1 MTTLYPLVI
10 YSLHQSDPYNF
21 NPTLKFFLSL
31 IYETFNFKLSMI
43 NYLAMMKVITESV
56 LIPGAKNFNI
66 KHGNLTLQHMS
77 RHKAKKIINSRYIK
91 EIDDISNKLKNAAYV
106 CTTADIWSGRNRRF
120 LGVTAHY
127 LEEKNLERHS
137 AALACRVFPG
147 THSYDRIAEQLD
159 DINLSFG
166 LDIEKVV
173 ATIADNG
180 SNFVKAF
187 KEFGMDNPATF
198 VTALSSGTVIPMWK
212 KEFPY
217 KVRVL
222 NIA

>member
-1 MTTLYPLVI
+1 MRLIKNKKNARRPFPAIFRRVTC
-10 YSLHQSDPYNF
+10 NF
-21 NPTLKFFLSL
+21 SQKQFD
-31 IYETFNFKLSMI
+31 EDVI
-43 NYLAMMKVITESV
+43 NYILENLLPLSTVEDKAFRKIFDD
-56 LIPGAKNFNI
+56 FNI

>member
-56 LIPGAKNFNI
+56 LIPGAK
-66 KHGNLTLQHMS
+66 K
-77 RHKAKKIINSRYIK
+77 
-91 EIDDISNKLKNAAYV
+91 IDDISNKLKNAAYV